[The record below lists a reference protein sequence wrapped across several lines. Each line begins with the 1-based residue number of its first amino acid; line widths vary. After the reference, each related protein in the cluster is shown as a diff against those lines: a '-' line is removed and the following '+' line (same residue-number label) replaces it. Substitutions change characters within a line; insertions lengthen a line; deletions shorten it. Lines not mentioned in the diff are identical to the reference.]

1 MHQSLKFKR
10 ELYSKI
16 NWNARFIGI
25 KGPKG
30 VGKSTLLLQY
40 IKENLKDENVLYV
53 SMDDMWFATNSIMDL
68 VEYHYVNGGT
78 HLFLD
83 EIHKCAHWQTYI
95 KNIYDNYPTLKVVF
109 TGSSMLQIEKGEG
122 DLCEFTIHGE
132 PDTRFSVSKPDTV
145 AHTCATIVNR
155 IPDVLHAPA
164 GFFTMDKLPL
174 PRYQTYPM
182 YLNIGEC

>member
-1 MHQSLKFKR
+1 MNCDVLYRNSRRLIMHQSLEFKR

-30 VGKSTLLLQY
+30 VGKSTMLLQY

-53 SMDDMWFATNSIMDL
+53 SLDDMWFATNSIMDL
-68 VEYHYVNGGT
+68 VEFHYVNGGT

-122 DLCEFTIHGE
+122 DLS
-132 PDTRFSVSKPDTV
+132 RRL
-145 AHTCATIVNR
+145 AMY
-155 IPDVLHAPA
+155 
-164 GFFTMDKLPL
+164 TMNGISF
-174 PRYQTYPM
+174 RE
-182 YLNIGEC
+182 YLNFEGILEHPVI

>member
-1 MHQSLKFKR
+1 MNCDILYRNSRRLIMHQSLKFKR

-68 VEYHYVNGGT
+68 VE
-78 HLFLD
+78 L
-83 EIHKCAHWQTYI
+83 
-95 KNIYDNYPTLKVVF
+95 
-109 TGSSMLQIEKGEG
+109 
-122 DLCEFTIHGE
+122 
-132 PDTRFSVSKPDTV
+132 
-145 AHTCATIVNR
+145 
-155 IPDVLHAPA
+155 
-164 GFFTMDKLPL
+164 
-174 PRYQTYPM
+174 
-182 YLNIGEC
+182 